1 MRFLEKH
8 NNRHTLTTLRSRST
22 DADREA
28 KINEIIVKL
37 NDVLALLASD
47 ESKL

>member
-1 MRFLEKH
+1 MDFLEKH
-8 NNRHTLTTLRSRST
+8 NNKHTLSTLGARPNDSQRDT
-22 DADREA
+22 
-28 KINEIIVKL
+28 KINEIIGKL